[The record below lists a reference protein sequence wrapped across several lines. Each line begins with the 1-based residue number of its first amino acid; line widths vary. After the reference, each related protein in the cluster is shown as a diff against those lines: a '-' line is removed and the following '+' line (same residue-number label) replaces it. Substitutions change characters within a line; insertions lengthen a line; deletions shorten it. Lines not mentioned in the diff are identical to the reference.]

1 MDFPSPIKGTR
12 LNPSFAQG
20 RRLRSEI
27 YIDTGDKASN
37 EAIFEHLLKNK
48 DIFEAEYGRPMQWES
63 LPNARASRIAD
74 YRPEADVT
82 FEDQN
87 DDFIA
92 WLLDSG
98 VRMRGQRR
106 ALAAVSQLTA

>member
-1 MDFPSPIKGTR
+1 MDFPSPIKGTC

-27 YIDTGDKASN
+27 YIDTGDN
-37 EAIFEHLLKNK
+37 EGSDAIFDHLLTQK
-48 DIFEAEYGRPMQWES
+48 DVFEFEYGRPLQWEA

-74 YRPEADVT
+74 YRSDADVT
-82 FEDQN
+82 FEGQY

-98 VRMRGQRR
+98 VRMRR
-106 ALAAVSQLTA
+106 ALAAVGQPK